1 MSAIQRFTLLSHV
14 VFRGRN
20 PTIQAQMSEHTQ
32 RRILSTMSDY
42 KLRSWN
48 FSRLYA
54 VTYMR
59 IHSPGCSFVDPKFDE
74 YNRLSFVLERRVQ
87 ADPCQARLLD
97 LPENTSQLKLVL
109 FSPLQSWLVSTILGC
124 RSDSATEQ
132 KRGGMRVGVWV
143 KGEGCRQSRGPR
155 LFGSP
160 PCGRK
165 TMCDEW

>member
-97 LPENTSQLKLVL
+97 LPENTSQLKLL
-109 FSPLQSWLVSTILGC
+109 PNPTQTIAWAIRINNLWTVC
-124 RSDSATEQ
+124 SVIQPITPH
-132 KRGGMRVGVWV
+132 KR
-143 KGEGCRQSRGPR
+143 
-155 LFGSP
+155 
-160 PCGRK
+160 
-165 TMCDEW
+165 